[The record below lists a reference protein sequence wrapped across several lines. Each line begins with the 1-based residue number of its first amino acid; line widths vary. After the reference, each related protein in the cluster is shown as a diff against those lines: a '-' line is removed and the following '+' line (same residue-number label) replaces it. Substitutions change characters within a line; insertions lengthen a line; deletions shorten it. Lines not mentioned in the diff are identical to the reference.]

1 MAPALLALLLTVAP
15 HVQEGDA
22 QAFTSLIDPAS
33 GAVIADGRYA
43 QSVRDGVLEIEARY
57 DFPDGRTV
65 VERASLR
72 LQPRLEQQSWDWTE
86 RKGKALVRQYQV
98 DFRSGKAQARRV
110 DEHKE
115 WKEDLHVTPGKTF
128 AGIAFV
134 SVIKS
139 LREELRAGQKKELE
153 AVAFT
158 PKPRVAKVS
167 VTRDNPQELRMAER
181 SIQADAYNIHPEIP
195 AIAKLFVKAPD
206 QHVWLLAEGPAAFL
220 RYEGPLAE
228 PGDPLV
234 RVDLIPSGS
243 PNAGRRAR
251 RAR

>member
-1 MAPALLALLLTVAP
+1 VAPALLALLLAVAP
-15 HVQEGDA
+15 HAQEGDA
-22 QAFTSLIDPAS
+22 QAFTSLIDAGS
-33 GAVIADGRYA
+33 GAVLADGRYA
-43 QSVRDGVLEIEARY
+43 QSVRDGVLRIEARF

-65 VERASLR
+65 VERVSLR

-98 DFRSGKAQARRV
+98 DFRTGKAQATRV
-110 DEHKE
+110 DQHKQ

-134 SVIKS
+134 AVIRS
-139 LREELRAGQKKELE
+139 LREELGAGQKRDLE

-167 VTRDNPQELRMAER
+167 VTRGSPEELRMAER
-181 SIQADAYNIHPEIP
+181 SIRADAYTIHPEIP

-206 QHVWLLAEGPAAFL
+206 QHVWLLAEGPPAFL
-220 RYEGPLAE
+220 RYQGSLVE
-228 PGDPLV
+228 PDDPVV
-234 RVDLIPSGS
+234 RIDLIPSAS
-243 PNAGRRAR
+243 ANAGRRPVR
-251 RAR
+251 